1 MHREGSRPRDLQPP
15 EDVAM
20 NLPESLRTVLKEKYA
35 DFNGRASRSEYWWFY
50 LSMFVYGLVV
60 GLVAAMLGI
69 GGEDGPDVA
78 ILVAM
83 LPFLIPS
90 FAAGA
95 RRLHD
100 TGLSGWWQLLGIVPL
115 LGFVTMIVLM
125 ARAGQPGP
133 NRFGEP
139 PAETAPSTVAA

>member
-1 MHREGSRPRDLQPP
+1 
-15 EDVAM
+15 M
-20 NLPESLRTVLKEKYA
+20 NLSESLRTVLKEKYA

-50 LSMFVYGLVV
+50 LVLAIYAMLVGV
-60 GLVAAMLGI
+60 IASMLGI
-69 GGEDGPDVA
+69 GGKDGPDVA
-78 ILVAM
+78 MGIAM

-100 TGLSGWWQLLGIVPL
+100 TGLSGWWQLLGVVPL
-115 LGFVTMIVLM
+115 IGYIATVVLL
-125 ARAGQPGP
+125 ARAGEPGT

-139 PAETAPSTVAA
+139 PAETTRAPATAAG